1 VTTLIHTAP
10 RSLAPIALAAAILLG
25 AWGSGLLQSIEFAF
39 RDARA
44 HWFAH
49 TVGNDVAI
57 VEIDTRTMRSLDR
70 WPWSRNVH
78 AELIRQLNQAKPR
91 AVLYDIDLSAPSAD
105 PSADAALAAALS
117 QSTYPIVLPAFR
129 QTTRSAGEN
138 GYTLTKPLAD
148 FTHNARVGLVDPA
161 PASDG
166 LVRGIVHADEFGGET
181 HASAVSLLS
190 GLDRFEHDVE
200 YPIDY
205 SIAPE
210 SFPRVSYLNV
220 ADGDTAGLAGKTV
233 FVGATAAELHDM
245 VDVPVYGAVPRIVM
259 QAIAYASLRDGA
271 ATQAP
276 GWVSIGLA
284 LLVCLTVP
292 SLRALSWRKTL
303 AIASIGGCTALLA
316 AIALDCIA
324 RLGGPH
330 LRIDVIPLAFAC
342 IVCGSIGFA
351 GPNNRQML
359 RAWLTGSREPRH
371 EGLISGV
378 LSASID
384 GIVVFDHD
392 GIVRDAN
399 AAGAALLGWDL
410 DMLPG
415 QSIRHL
421 LPGLPELQ
429 SLGAAWSNTTRD
441 ATPGDRFELNIGWGD
456 SPVPVEVSITR
467 VNVDEQTWFTVI
479 LRDVTERKQQHA
491 LLKHQATH
499 DALTGLPNRV
509 MLGRALEAL
518 RPSTPAALFMLDLD
532 RFKDVNDVLGHATGD
547 AVLTILGQRL
557 RSALPE
563 QNLIARI
570 GGDEF
575 AVVVPDYVDMV
586 QLHAL
591 AEIVLER
598 VRSPIKTGANT
609 LEVGASIG
617 IALCPEHGTDG
628 PTLLQ
633 HADVAMYVAKN
644 NRTSIEFYNADTDQC
659 SLRDPKI
666 AAALRSAIGNGEL
679 ELFYQPKVR
688 LSDLKCIGVE
698 ALARWTHPH
707 YGAVLPAEF
716 IPLAE
721 ESNLIAGLTRWS
733 LVRALEDH
741 LAWRRAGLDLDI
753 AVNLS
758 ARHLRDTAFAQELLN
773 EIESRVDPSRVEL
786 EIAETALMSDP
797 EKAAAVL
804 HVLTRAGVRIAMDD
818 FGTGFS
824 SLAYLKHLNIHT
836 LKIDRSFIKDIANDP
851 NDLTIVR
858 STLRMAHGLDLT
870 VVAEGIE
877 EREHHD
883 MLRDLGCDIGQ
894 GYWIAQPMPAD
905 KLLAWS
911 QAWERGRPL
920 QLPPM
925 QAAG

>member
-1 VTTLIHTAP
+1 VTTSIRTTF

-25 AWGSGLLQSIEFAF
+25 AWGSGVLQSIEFAF
-39 RDARA
+39 RDART

-49 TVGNDVAI
+49 APANDVVV

-78 AELIRQLNQAKPR
+78 AELIRQLNLAKPR
-91 AVLYDIDLSAPSAD
+91 AVLYDVDLSVPSAD

-117 QSTYPIVLPAFR
+117 RSTYPIVLPSFR
-129 QTTRSAGEN
+129 QSTRSSGESD
-138 GYTLTKPLAD
+138 YALTTPLAD
-148 FTHNARVGLVDPA
+148 FTHNARIGLVDPA

-166 LVRGIVHADEFGGET
+166 LVRGIVHTDEFGGKT
-181 HASAVSLLS
+181 HVSAVSLLADMS
-190 GLDRFEHDVE
+190 GFETGVE

-210 SFPRVSYLNV
+210 SFARVSYLNV
-220 ADGDTAGLAGKTV
+220 VDGDIAGLAGKTV

-245 VDVPVYGAVPRIVM
+245 VAVPVYGTLPRVVM
-259 QAIAYASLRDGA
+259 QAIAYATLRDGV
-271 ATQAP
+271 ATQVP
-276 GWVSIGLA
+276 TWVSICAA
-284 LLVCLTVP
+284 LLVCLTIP
-292 SLRALSWRKTL
+292 LLRALSWRKTL
-303 AIASIGGCTALLA
+303 VTALIGAGSSLLA
-316 AIALDCIA
+316 AIVLDCVA
-324 RLGGPH
+324 RLGGAH
-330 LRIDVIPLAFAC
+330 LRIDVIPFAFAC
-342 IVCGSIGFA
+342 VVCGVIGFA
-351 GPNNRQML
+351 ASADRHAL
-359 RAWLTGSREPRH
+359 RAWLTGAREQPH
-371 EGLISGV
+371 ETLISGV

-384 GIVVFDHD
+384 GIVVFDRD
-392 GIVRDAN
+392 GVVRDAN

-415 QSIRHL
+415 QNIRQL

-429 SLGAAWSNTTRD
+429 SLGAAWSNTTRE
-441 ATPGDRFELNIGWGD
+441 TMPGDRFELNIGWGD
-456 SPVPVEVSITR
+456 SPVPVEVSVTR
-467 VNVDEQTWFTVI
+467 ATVDGRTCFSAI
-479 LRDVTERKQQHA
+479 LRDITERKQQHA

-509 MLGRALEAL
+509 MLGRALESL
-518 RPSTPAALFMLDLD
+518 SPSTPAALFMLDLD

-575 AVVVPDYVDMV
+575 AVVVPDYIDMV

-591 AEIVLER
+591 ADIVLER
-598 VRSPIKTGANT
+598 VRCPVKTGTNT

-617 IALCPEHGTDG
+617 IALYPEHGTDG
-628 PTLLQ
+628 ATLLQ

-644 NRTSIEFYNADTDQC
+644 NRTSVEFYSADTDQC
-659 SLRDPKI
+659 SLRDPHI
-666 AAALRSAIGNGEL
+666 ASALRSAIDNGDL

-688 LSDLKCIGVE
+688 LSDLKCVGVE
-698 ALARWTHPH
+698 ALARWTHPD

-741 LAWRRAGLDLDI
+741 AAWRRAGLDLDI

-786 EIAETALMSDP
+786 EITETALMSDP

-836 LKIDRSFIKDIANDP
+836 LKIDRSFIKDIANNP

-877 EREHHD
+877 QREHYD
-883 MLRDLGCDIGQ
+883 MLRELGCDIGQ
-894 GYWIAQPMPAD
+894 GYWIAKPMPAD
-905 KLLAWS
+905 KLFAWS

>member
-1 VTTLIHTAP
+1 VTTSHRTAP
-10 RSLAPIALAAAILLG
+10 RSLAPIALAVSILLG
-25 AWGSGLLQSIEFAF
+25 AWGSGVLQSIEFAF

-44 HWFAH
+44 SWFSHAPA
-49 TVGNDVAI
+49 NDVVI

-78 AELIRQLNQAKPR
+78 AELIRQLNRAKPR
-91 AVLYDIDLSAPSAD
+91 AVLYDVDLSVPSAD

-117 QSTYPIVLPAFR
+117 QSTYPVVLPAFR
-129 QTTRSAGEN
+129 QTTRSPGEG
-138 GYTLTKPLAD
+138 GYVLTQPLAD
-148 FTHNARVGLVDPA
+148 FTHNARVGLVDPV
-161 PASDG
+161 PAADG
-166 LVRGIVHADEFGGET
+166 LVRGVVHVDEVGGKAR
-181 HASAVSLLS
+181 ASAVSELGGFD
-190 GLDRFEHDVE
+190 GLETGVE

-205 SIAPE
+205 TIAPE
-210 SFPRVSYLNV
+210 SFARVSYLNV
-220 ADGDTAGLAGKTV
+220 VDGDIAGLAGKTV
-233 FVGATAAELHDM
+233 FVGATAAELHDT
-245 VDVPVYGAVPRIVM
+245 VAVPVYGALPCVVM
-259 QAIAYASLRDGA
+259 QAIAYATLQQGVA
-271 ATQAP
+271 MQVPT
-276 GWVSIGLA
+276 WVSVCLA
-284 LLVCLTVP
+284 LLVCLTIP
-292 SLRALSWRKTL
+292 LLRTLAWRKTL
-303 AIASIGGCTALLA
+303 AIALIGAGSASLV
-316 AIALDCIA
+316 AIVLDCVA
-324 RLGGPH
+324 RFGGIH
-330 LRIDVIPLAFAC
+330 LRVDVIPLAFAC
-342 IVCGSIGFA
+342 VVCGSIGFA
-351 GPNNRQML
+351 GSADRRAF
-359 RAWLTGSREPRH
+359 RAWLGARQQSDEA
-371 EGLISGV
+371 LIPAV

-384 GIVVFDHD
+384 GIVVFDRD

-429 SLGAAWSNTTRD
+429 SLGAAWSNTTRE
-441 ATPGDRFELNIGWGD
+441 AQPGDRFELNIGWGD
-456 SPVPVEVSITR
+456 SPVPVEVSVTR
-467 VNVDEQTWFTVI
+467 VTVDGHTWFTAI
-479 LRDVTERKQQHA
+479 LRDITARKQQHA

-509 MLGRALEAL
+509 MLGRALESLNPA
-518 RPSTPAALFMLDLD
+518 TPAALFMLDLD
-532 RFKDVNDVLGHATGD
+532 RFKDVNDILGHATGD

-575 AVVVPDYVDMV
+575 AVVVPDYIDTV

-591 AEIVLER
+591 ADIVLER
-598 VRSPIKTGANT
+598 VRCPVKTGTNM

-617 IALCPEHGTDG
+617 IALYPEHGTDG
-628 PTLLQ
+628 ATLLQ

-644 NRTSIEFYNADTDQC
+644 NRTSVEVYSADTDQC

-666 AAALRSAIGNGEL
+666 ASALRSAVDNGDL

-688 LSDLKCIGVE
+688 LSDLKCVGVE
-698 ALARWTHPH
+698 ALARWTHPE

-716 IPLAE
+716 IALAE
-721 ESNLIAGLTRWS
+721 ESNLIGDLTRWS
-733 LVRALEDH
+733 LVRALEDQT
-741 LAWRRAGLDLDI
+741 AWRRAGLDLDI

-804 HVLTRAGVRIAMDD
+804 NVLTRAGVRIAMDD

-836 LKIDRSFIKDIANDP
+836 LKIDRSFIKDIANNA

-877 EREHHD
+877 QREHYD
-883 MLRDLGCDIGQ
+883 MLRELGCDIGQ
-894 GYWIAQPMPAD
+894 GYWIAKPMPAD
-905 KLLAWS
+905 KLFAWS